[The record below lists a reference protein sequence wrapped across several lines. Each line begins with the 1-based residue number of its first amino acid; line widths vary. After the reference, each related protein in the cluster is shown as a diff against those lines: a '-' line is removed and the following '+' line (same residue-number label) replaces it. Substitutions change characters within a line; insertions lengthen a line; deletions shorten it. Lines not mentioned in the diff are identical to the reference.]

1 MEQAIWNDYEQHLKR
16 RGIADSTILNHKR
29 WVKRFLEDVESA
41 TSALNNI
48 ALVNV
53 DEFCKKWLTP
63 VPRRSK
69 QAVVAALRSF
79 LRFLF
84 LKQIIADD
92 LSVHVIG
99 ARLYREENLP
109 KGLPRSEISRVLRHI
124 DKGKKNG
131 HRDYAILML
140 FAEYGIRLSEVLELK
155 ANDIDWEH
163 DKIRFYRPKSKDY
176 LDLPLLPSV
185 GNALFDYI
193 RKERPR
199 IKVPTLFVFP
209 QAEKKAALQRI
220 VKKHIK
226 KAGIT
231 LPHRMGSK
239 VFRHS
244 LAMEMVRQ
252 NIPFKLI
259 TDSMGHR
266 DCASTYIY
274 AKTDIER
281 LREAALPL
289 PGGVL

>member
-1 MEQAIWNDYEQHLKR
+1 MEQTIWNDYEQHLKR

-29 WVKRFLEDVESA
+29 WVKRFLDNIDGA
-41 TSALNNI
+41 ALALNDI
-48 ALVNV
+48 TIRDV
-53 DEFCKKWLTP
+53 DAFCNEWLAP

-69 QAVVAALRSF
+69 QIVVATLRSF

-99 ARLYREENLP
+99 VRLYREENLP
-109 KGLPRSEISRVLRHI
+109 KGLPRSEISRVLKLI
-124 DKGKKNG
+124 DKDKKNG
-131 HRDYAILML
+131 YRDYAILML

-155 ANDIDWEH
+155 VNDIDWEH

-176 LDLPLLPSV
+176 LELPLLPSV

-193 RKERPR
+193 RKERSCM
-199 IKVPTLFVFP
+199 KTSALFVFP

-231 LPHRMGSK
+231 LQPRNASK

-252 NIPFKLI
+252 NVPFKLI

-281 LREAALPL
+281 LREAALPV